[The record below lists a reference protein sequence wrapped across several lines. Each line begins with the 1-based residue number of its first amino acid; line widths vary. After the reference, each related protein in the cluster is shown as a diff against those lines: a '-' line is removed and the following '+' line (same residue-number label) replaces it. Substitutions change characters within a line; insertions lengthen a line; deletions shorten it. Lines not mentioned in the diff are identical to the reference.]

1 MSRNDKNELLQRAY
15 DLSGPEEAQALYRDW
30 ATTYDETMVGELSY
44 IAHKQIARMLAE
56 HLSGKE
62 KTGYIADIGCG
73 TGLTGQAAFDF
84 GLTNLAGLDFSDEM
98 LAVAAKRNIYKDLIN
113 VDLRDT
119 LDIQSGTFDHAVSSG
134 IFTHGHLDA
143 GCLAEI
149 FRIIKPGGLFACVV
163 RKQVWEEMGFAST
176 FADMESSGKIE
187 RVKEVMAGNY
197 ETSTEANGFYLVF
210 RKLK

>member
-1 MSRNDKNELLQRAY
+1 MANKDKNELLQRAY

-44 IAHKQIARMLAE
+44 IAHQKIARMLAE
-56 HLSGKE
+56 HLSGAE

-98 LAVAAKRNIYKDLIN
+98 LSVAAKRNIYKELLN
-113 VDLRDT
+113 VDLRGNLEID
-119 LDIQSGTFDHAVSSG
+119 SNRFDHAVSSG

-143 GCLAEI
+143 SCLAEI
-149 FRIIKPGGLFACVV
+149 FRIIRPGGLFACVV

-176 FADMESSGKIE
+176 FADMENSGKIKRIE
-187 RVKEVMAGNY
+187 EVMAGNY
-197 ETSTEANGFYLVF
+197 ETSTETNGFCLVF
-210 RKLK
+210 KKLK